1 MEQSLY
7 EKRGILDET
16 QIIPSGPAEREVNES
31 QQDEISSGGPA
42 LTQKQL
48 LDGLEEERGQLKA
61 LTETLE
67 QQVAERTRQIR
78 ALGSALSL
86 AEQQERSRI
95 SRILHDDLQQI
106 LYGLLI
112 RLNLLK
118 ADGQGPDVAAAQIDE
133 ITAKVNQAIDITRT
147 LVVELSPPL
156 LQTGGL
162 VKALEWPII
171 RLEEIYHMEVQLS
184 APEEYYISRDEQTFL
199 LQIVRELFFN
209 IVKHADATQ
218 VKMEVSRQEDAIV
231 IQIEDNGVG
240 FDPEEVRSRQQKRGG
255 FGLFNI
261 EERLALIGGRLETE
275 TAPGRGTRM
284 TVIAPVAWREGS

>member
-1 MEQSLY
+1 
-7 EKRGILDET
+7 LDE
-16 QIIPSGPAEREVNES
+16 QQRIPPDSIEEDLNER
-31 QQDEISSGGPA
+31 QPD
-42 LTQKQL
+42 QL
-48 LDGLEEERGQLKA
+48 LDDLEQEWGQLKA

-106 LYGLLI
+106 LYGLLV

-118 ADGQGPDVAAAQIDE
+118 ADTQGPAAMAQLEE

-147 LVVELSPPL
+147 LVVELNPPL
-156 LQTGGL
+156 LQAGGL

-171 RLEEIYHMEVQLS
+171 RLEEIHHLEVQLS
-184 APEEYYISRDEQTFL
+184 APGEYYISRDEQTFL

-209 IVKHADATQ
+209 IAKHASATL
-218 VKMEVSRQEDAIV
+218 VKVEVDHQAEAI
-231 IQIEDNGVG
+231 IIRIEDNGVG
-240 FDPEEVRSRQQKRGG
+240 FEPEEVRSRRQKRGG

-261 EERLALIGGRLETE
+261 EERLGLIGGHLEIA
-275 TAPGRGTRM
+275 TAPGQGTRI
-284 TVIAPVAWREGS
+284 TVFAPVEWKD

>member
-1 MEQSLY
+1 MEQGLC
-7 EKRGILDET
+7 ERRGILDEE
-16 QIIPSGPAEREVNES
+16 QLIPPDPIEGDFNER
-31 QQDEISSGGPA
+31 QPDETSSEEPA
-42 LTQKQL
+42 LPQDQL
-48 LDGLEEERGQLKA
+48 LDDLEQERGQLKA
-61 LTETLE
+61 LTESLE
-67 QQVAERTRQIR
+67 QQVAERTRQLR

-118 ADGQGPDVAAAQIDE
+118 ADTQGSAALTQIEE

-147 LVVELSPPL
+147 LVVELNPPV
-156 LQTGGL
+156 LQGGGI
-162 VKALEWPII
+162 VKALEWPIV
-171 RLEEIYHMEVQLS
+171 RLEEIYHLEVQLS

-209 IVKHADATQ
+209 IVKHAKATL
-218 VKMEVSRQEDAIV
+218 VKVEVGRQDEAI
-231 IQIEDNGVG
+231 IIRIEDNGVG

-261 EERLALIGGRLETE
+261 EERLALIGGRLEIDT
-275 TAPGRGTRM
+275 TPGQGTRM
-284 TVIAPVAWREGS
+284 AVFAPVEWKS

>member
-1 MEQSLY
+1 MLDEQQLIPPDPI
-7 EKRGILDET
+7 EEDLNERQLDET
-16 QIIPSGPAEREVNES
+16 
-31 QQDEISSGGPA
+31 SSGEPA
-42 LTQKQL
+42 LPQNQL
-48 LDGLEEERGQLKA
+48 LDDLEQERGQLKA

-67 QQVAERTRQIR
+67 QQVAERTRQLR

-118 ADGQGPDVAAAQIDE
+118 ADTQGPAATAQIEE

-147 LVVELSPPL
+147 LVVELNPPL
-156 LQTGGL
+156 LQAGGI
-162 VKALEWPII
+162 VKALEWPIV
-171 RLEEIYHMEVQLS
+171 RLEEIYQLEVQLS

-209 IVKHADATQ
+209 IVKHASATR
-218 VKMEVSRQEDAIV
+218 VKVEVGRQDEAIT
-231 IQIEDNGVG
+231 IRIEDNGLG
-240 FDPEEVRSRQQKRGG
+240 FDLEEVRSRQQKRGG

-261 EERLALIGGRLETE
+261 EERLALIGGHLEIDTS
-275 TAPGRGTRM
+275 PGRGTRM
-284 TVIAPVAWREGS
+284 MVFAPVEWRG

>member
-1 MEQSLY
+1 
-7 EKRGILDET
+7 LDE
-16 QIIPSGPAEREVNES
+16 QQLILPDPAEREINKSQANET
-31 QQDEISSGGPA
+31 SSGGPA
-42 LTQKQL
+42 LPQDQL
-48 LDGLEEERGQLKA
+48 LDD
-61 LTETLE
+61 LE

-118 ADGQGPDVAAAQIDE
+118 ADTQGPAATAQIEE
-133 ITAKVNQAIDITRT
+133 ITAKVNQAIDITRA
-147 LVVELSPPL
+147 LVVELNPPL
-156 LQTGGL
+156 LQAGGV

-171 RLEEIYHMEVQLS
+171 HLEEIYHLEVHLF
-184 APEEYYISRDEQTFL
+184 APEEYYISRDEQSFL

-209 IVKHADATQ
+209 IAKHASATQ
-218 VKMEVSRQEDAIV
+218 VKIEVGRQGEAI
-231 IQIEDNGVG
+231 IIRIEDNGIG

-261 EERLALIGGRLETE
+261 EERLALIGGRLEID
-275 TAPGRGTRM
+275 TASGQGTRM
-284 TVIAPVAWREGS
+284 TIIAPVGWKN